1 MLCVHWKTQQHV
13 HTNKT
18 AQTNSVDAF
27 WLKILKK
34 VSEKRWEKTF
44 NFKIKVQKDKVE
56 IQSWK
61 IKKVLDRGN
70 VLVAKNLENQVD
82 RVAELRGVSNTSTYG
97 KRTENILQNQDLTST
112 EKPMWNSLNNIR

>member
-1 MLCVHWKTQQHV
+1 MSTVTKQLKPTLLMV
-13 HTNKT
+13 
-18 AQTNSVDAF
+18 F
-27 WLKILKK
+27 WLKILEK
-34 VSEKRWEKTF
+34 VSERRWEKTF
-44 NFKIKVQKDKVE
+44 NFKINVQKHKVE

-97 KRTENILQNQDLTST
+97 TTPQIHYSVCNLHREFHLTNPVAVPLIKT
-112 EKPMWNSLNNIR
+112 

>member
-1 MLCVHWKTQQHV
+1 MV
-13 HTNKT
+13 
-18 AQTNSVDAF
+18 F
-27 WLKILKK
+27 WLKILEK
-34 VSEKRWEKTF
+34 VSERRWEKTF
-44 NFKIKVQKDKVE
+44 NFKINVQKHKVE

-97 KRTENILQNQDLTST
+97 TTPQ
-112 EKPMWNSLNNIR
+112 IREFRM

>member
-18 AQTNSVDAF
+18 AQTNSVDDILAQ
-27 WLKILKK
+27 ILKK
-34 VSEKRWEKTF
+34 VSEKRRGKTF
-44 NFKIKVQKDKVE
+44 NFKINVQKNKLK
-56 IQSWK
+56 IQSWT

-82 RVAELRGVSNTSTYG
+82 WVSELRGVSNTSTYG
-97 KRTENILQNQDLTST
+97 TTPQ
-112 EKPMWNSLNNIR
+112 IREFRI